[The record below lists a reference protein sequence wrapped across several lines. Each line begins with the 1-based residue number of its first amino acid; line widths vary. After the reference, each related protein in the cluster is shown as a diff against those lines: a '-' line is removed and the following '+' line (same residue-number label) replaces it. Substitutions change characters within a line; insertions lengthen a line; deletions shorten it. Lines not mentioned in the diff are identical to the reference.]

1 MCSNCSDAN
10 VDLFT
15 CNFCAIKQWPEG
27 NGDTPKYYCSCCI
40 MRCTKVG
47 HKIRNLKGQEPLVC
61 SEHKIVKS
69 EYCQTCDVPVCFKC
83 LPKHGKHEPN
93 PLEPKAS
100 NRKRKID
107 NFAQNESIEVD
118 NFAQNEIIE
127 QQEND
132 EDIFNKD
139 PDEEELCD
147 TENIEPD
154 IHPQNEMIIE
164 QQENDQDIYGMDPDE
179 EGLYATVDP
188 NDVSYNPYFEME
200 ELAVNSQ
207 KSTRRP
213 VKRAESTPANKNKSK
228 QAKGTSQLDPR
239 DEFLVKVGQ
248 DFKHAAQMH
257 QDSAS
262 QQVNSM
268 RSLEAAIEKLANRN
282 YYEIQ
287 SSNDAVKQLVSLKFL
302 RTALFTRRLLLP
314 PINLDKNYY

>member
-1 MCSNCSDAN
+1 
-10 VDLFT
+10 
-15 CNFCAIKQWPEG
+15 
-27 NGDTPKYYCSCCI
+27 

-127 QQEND
+127 QQENN

-164 QQENDQDIYGMDPDE
+164 QQENDQDIYGIDPDE

-282 YYEIQ
+282 YHEIR
-287 SSNDAVKQLVSLKFL
+287 SSTEAVNKLVSLKFL
-302 RTALFTRRLLLP
+302 RTALFTRR
-314 PINLDKNYY
+314 